1 MKSILRASLFTL
13 MAFLSITS
21 LKAQTSPQ
29 TPPASTSEA
38 ADLVKQARQLNSE
51 GKQSEAV
58 ALYKKAISIASG
70 KDLYDA
76 LLGAGSA
83 LDLKGQYDDARK
95 YLAKAIEVAPADSKI
110 QALKTMAISYVFE
123 RNAKEAAKFE
133 NQAFDSQIAA
143 QKFVDAAG
151 TGNEL
156 ARI

>member
-13 MAFLSITS
+13 VAFLSITS

-29 TPPASTSEA
+29 TPSASTSEA

-95 YLAKAIEVAPADSKI
+95 YLAKAIEVAPPDSKV
-110 QALKTMAISYVFE
+110 QALKAMAFSYAFE
-123 RNAKEAAKFE
+123 RKPREAAKYE
-133 NQAFDSQIAA
+133 QDAFNRQTDEKKIGRAH
-143 QKFVDAAG
+143 V
-151 TGNEL
+151 
-156 ARI
+156 